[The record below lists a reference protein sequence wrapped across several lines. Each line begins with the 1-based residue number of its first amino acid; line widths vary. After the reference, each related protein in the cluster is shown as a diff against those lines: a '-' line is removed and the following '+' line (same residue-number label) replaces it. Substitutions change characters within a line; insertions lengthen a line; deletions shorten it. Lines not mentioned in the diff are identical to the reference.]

1 VAKNKTNK
9 CLKSKIRL
17 FTRKEIRSTF
27 RNTKKCAF
35 VAGLYID
42 SKMSEL
48 ELRLT
53 ADATVRAKITSDA
66 QHVVSVYDFINL
78 LCDKRERFA
87 NKVWERLI
95 SEDSVHKDE
104 LDELF
109 TVEYVNGLSCQ
120 IDN

>member
-1 VAKNKTNK
+1 VV
-9 CLKSKIRL
+9 R
-17 FTRKEIRSTF
+17 F
-27 RNTKKCAF
+27 
-35 VAGLYID
+35 YID

-95 SEDSVHKDE
+95 SENSVYKDE
-104 LDELF
+104 RYKLF
-109 TVEYVNGLSCQ
+109 SGVRKGLKWS
-120 IDN
+120 D